1 MAEVYKTDIL
11 RQYPF
16 PEFAGEHFCPEA
28 LVWNRIAQRY
38 KLYFFNEKIYVCD
51 YLPDGLTAHIIQVRM
66 KSPLASLLY
75 YSELYHMNISL
86 GLKIRTAINYWRFSF
101 CTDIPF
107 TDKIDKIG
115 ICALSFYLAGLLFH
129 LKDVYQSN
137 KNSL

>member
-1 MAEVYKTDIL
+1 MKYHISGDMAEVYKTDIL

-86 GLKIRTAINYWRFSF
+86 GLKNTHSYKLLAFFILYRY
-101 CTDIPF
+101 
-107 TDKIDKIG
+107 
-115 ICALSFYLAGLLFH
+115 SFYR
-129 LKDVYQSN
+129 
-137 KNSL
+137 